1 MEHKSLTRPSLGIIG
16 CAVGATI
23 GWVLCFVTS
32 SFFSTDAQP
41 IEGSFA
47 SMIVQSF
54 GARSLFSLRLGAGIG
69 GLTGTVL
76 CLLTGAQTVSRAQ
89 TVSPDRAPI
98 IKRHLGQPLTAS
110 ELAGSYAGA
119 LVGFRLG
126 PLVVMFLY
134 LKYWSYIQAALGGH
148 WWIAGLTL
156 VAEVFCAFLFG
167 IWLGGSS
174 GRYLGRWVGDRAIEL
189 QFVLLV
195 SMLVLCC
202 SQFGYWKQAISS
214 PFLPWGH

>member
-1 MEHKSLTRPSLGIIG
+1 M
-16 CAVGATI
+16 

-41 IEGSFA
+41 IEGSLA
-47 SMIVQSF
+47 SMMAQSF

-76 CLLTGAQTVSRAQ
+76 CIFTGTPK
-89 TVSPDRAPI
+89 VSPDRSPI
-98 IKRHLGQPLTAS
+98 IKRHLGQHLTDS

-119 LVGFRLG
+119 LVGFRLA
-126 PLVVMFLY
+126 PLVVTVLY
-134 LKYWSYIQAALGGH
+134 LKYWSYIQTALGGH

-156 VAEVFCAFLFG
+156 VAEMFCAFLFG
-167 IWLGGSS
+167 IWLGGSF
-174 GRYLGRWVGDRAIEL
+174 GRYLGQWVGDQAVEH

-195 SMLVLCC
+195 FMLVICC

-214 PFLPWGH
+214 PFLPW